1 MVTRNARR
9 RGRGGR
15 RARDARV
22 ERDASVEHGAGMAR
36 EARVGPEIEIGQG
49 EQPRNPNQDILDA
62 IQNLI
67 GVVQQ
72 RLPTAVVHPSQQ
84 MSEEHRTVIRER
96 TRSPPP
102 NRSGSHAELE
112 GESVHRLESPPGV
125 ELRPVLRVPRDIGDE
140 IRELLRLQPPPFQG
154 STDGSEA
161 ESFLLCLE
169 RCYELCA
176 YGRNLKAHF
185 SIHLLQG
192 SASKWWDEE
201 KAMGDIDMDTLT

>member
-1 MVTRNARR
+1 MPVVTRNARR

-22 ERDASVEHGAGMAR
+22 EQDASVEHGAGMAR

-72 RLPTAVVHPSQQ
+72 RLPAAVVHPSQQ

-102 NRSGSHAELE
+102 NRSGSHVGLE
-112 GESVHRLESPPGV
+112 GESVHRPESPPGV
-125 ELRPVLRVPRDIGDE
+125 ELRPVLRAPWDIGDE
-140 IRELLRLQPPPFQG
+140 IRELLRL
-154 STDGSEA
+154 
-161 ESFLLCLE
+161 
-169 RCYELCA
+169 
-176 YGRNLKAHF
+176 
-185 SIHLLQG
+185 
-192 SASKWWDEE
+192 
-201 KAMGDIDMDTLT
+201 